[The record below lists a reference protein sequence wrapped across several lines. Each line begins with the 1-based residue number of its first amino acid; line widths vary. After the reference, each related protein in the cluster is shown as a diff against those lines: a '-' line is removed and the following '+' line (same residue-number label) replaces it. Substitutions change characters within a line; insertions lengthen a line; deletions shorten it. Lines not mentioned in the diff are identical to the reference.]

1 MPRTMLSKPLWNKL
15 AVLMQQSGYVYHKEE
30 HYLTFE
36 GILYRM
42 RTGCPWR
49 DVPTEFGKWNTIFKR
64 FNDWSKK
71 AIFNLLFKLLSENT
85 DTEWLFIDGSIVRTH
100 QHSSGAASVE
110 DEAIGKSRGGLST
123 KIHLAVDSYGLP
135 VHFELSGGQTHD
147 IVHAESVVTH
157 SPSSDFVIADK
168 GYDSST
174 FRSCVEKHGAIA
186 VIPYRKNSGR
196 TDKNIDDYLYCHR
209 HLVENAFAK
218 IKHFRAIATR
228 YDKLA
233 RNYASTLALAFTIVW
248 LPMWVE

>member
-1 MPRTMLSKPLWNKL
+1 
-15 AVLMQQSGYVYHKEE
+15 MQQSGCIYHKEE

-49 DVPTEFGKWNTIFKR
+49 DLPDEFGKWNTLFKR
-64 FNDWSKK
+64 FNEWSKK
-71 AIFNLLFKLLSENT
+71 GIFDLLFKLLSENT
-85 DTEWLFIDGSIVRTH
+85 DTEWLFIDGSIVRAH
-100 QHSSGAASVE
+100 QHSSGAASTE
-110 DEAIGKSRGGLST
+110 DEAIGKSRGGRST

-147 IVHAESVVTH
+147 IVHAESLVVH

-168 GYDSST
+168 GYDSGA
-174 FRSCVEKHGAIA
+174 FRSFVEKQGAKT
-186 VIPYRKNSGR
+186 VIPYRKNNRKS
-196 TDKNIDDYLYCHR
+196 DKQIDNALYRYR
-209 HLVENAFAK
+209 HLVENAFAR

-233 RNYASTLALAFTIVW
+233 RNYASTLALAFVIIW